1 MGYKED
7 TTMYEILFAN
17 EKAKSYKL
25 DPKDPI
31 QAGYDNTE
39 GWRFKKSYWI

>member
-1 MGYKED
+1 MGYTKD

-17 EKAKSYKL
+17 EKAKSYKI
-25 DPKDPI
+25 DKNDPI

-39 GWRFKKSYWI
+39 W